1 MAKKVLVVEDDFA
14 TLRLV
19 EHLLKRE
26 KLDVVLAKDG
36 REGLKKAQEKPD
48 LIILD
53 IMLPEM
59 SGLEIVEKLKN
70 NKDLKKIPIMIL
82 SSLGEE
88 ALVSSALK
96 KGADEYIVKPFATGF
111 LVAEVKRLLKID

>member
-1 MAKKVLVVEDDFA
+1 MAKKVLVVEDDPA

-19 EHLLKRE
+19 EYLLKKE
-26 KLDVVLAKDG
+26 KLNVILAKDG
-36 REGLKKAQEKPD
+36 REGLRKVQERPD

-59 SGLEIVEKLKN
+59 SGLEIIEKLKN
-70 NKDLKKIPIMIL
+70 NKDLRKIPIMIL

-111 LVAEVKRLLKID
+111 LIAEVKRLLKM